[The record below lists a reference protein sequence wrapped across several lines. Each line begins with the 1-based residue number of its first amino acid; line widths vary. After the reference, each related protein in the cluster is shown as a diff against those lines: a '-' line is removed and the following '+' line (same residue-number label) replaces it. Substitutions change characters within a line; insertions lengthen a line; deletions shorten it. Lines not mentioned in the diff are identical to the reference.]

1 VTLVDDAIGVLST
14 HDNDTS
20 DQPTA
25 TTVDA
30 RRLVRLFEELV
41 DGRPDAE
48 EVAALLHEPLW

>member
-1 VTLVDDAIGVLST
+1 MT
-14 HDNDTS
+14 NDTS

>member
-1 VTLVDDAIGVLST
+1 MT
-14 HDNDTS
+14 NDTS

-30 RRLVRLFEELV
+30 RRLVRLLEEFV